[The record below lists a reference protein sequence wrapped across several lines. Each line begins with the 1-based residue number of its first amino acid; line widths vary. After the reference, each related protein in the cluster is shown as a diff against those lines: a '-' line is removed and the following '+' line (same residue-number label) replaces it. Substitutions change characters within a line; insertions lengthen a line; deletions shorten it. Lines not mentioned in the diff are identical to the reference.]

1 MNDRIKDP
9 LLSQG
14 SRTGLPEGQIRATL
28 IMKEE
33 NLTLLKSMALWE
45 KKTVQEILDEA
56 ILSLFKQKDLRELA
70 FLENFF
76 NKMTEEGDKDF
87 DRARA
92 MKVLNQLREQGFFF
106 NLEDIHHSNPL
117 QSSF

>member
-1 MNDRIKDP
+1 MNDRLKDP

-14 SRTGLPEGQIRATL
+14 SKTGLPEGQIRATL

-45 KKTVQEILDEA
+45 KKTVQEVLDEA

-70 FLENFF
+70 FLENFYS
-76 NKMTEEGDKDF
+76 KMTEENDGQF
-87 DRARA
+87 DRAKA
-92 MKVLNQLREQGFFF
+92 MKILNQLREQGQFF
-106 NLEDIHHSNPL
+106 NLEDLQNSNPHQNL
-117 QSSF
+117 L